1 MKHSWW
7 IILAIGG
14 VMSLLTIKGLVL
26 GVGCFGMIALN
37 AMWLIVYTP
46 KRNSKALESISKP
59 TVYLSI
65 IGVYVVMLF
74 MTFMIIMTMN
84 DSLHQKGIHLYGNAY
99 NTLNIVGL
107 VIGAVCFTIGTYF
120 VYKIQN
126 RRLNA

>member
-7 IILAIGG
+7 IILVIGG

-46 KRNSKALESISKP
+46 KRNSQALESISKP

-65 IGVYVVMLF
+65 LGVYVVMLF
-74 MTFMIIMTMN
+74 MTFMIILTMN